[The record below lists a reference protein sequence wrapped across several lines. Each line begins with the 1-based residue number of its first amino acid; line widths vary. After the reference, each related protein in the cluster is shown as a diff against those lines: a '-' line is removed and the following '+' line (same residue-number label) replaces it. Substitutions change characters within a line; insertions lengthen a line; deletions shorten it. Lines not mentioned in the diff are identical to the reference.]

1 MAPTQTFSPLLSGFI
16 ARHGWPVVD
25 AETVDGL
32 LREAGDVALFFPGD
46 AERLAESNDVAVVL
60 PELAAACPGLAVVVV
75 DRGSERKL
83 QARYRFTA
91 FPAIVFTR
99 GGGYLGAVSGMRD
112 WPDYLAEI
120 AEIRA
125 RAVSDPPP
133 YKLPEGCRPHAAE
146 AAPAVDPWTH

>member
-1 MAPTQTFSPLLSGFI
+1 MAPTFSPLLSTFI

-25 AETVDGL
+25 TETVDGFL
-32 LREAGDVALFFPGD
+32 SGAGDVALFFPGD

-60 PELAAACPGLAVVVV
+60 PELAAACPGLAVAVV
-75 DRGSERKL
+75 DRGSERRL

-91 FPAIVFTR
+91 FPALVFSR
-99 GGGYLGAVSGMRD
+99 AGGYLGAVAGMRD

-133 YKLPEGCRPHAAE
+133 YKLPEGCRPHAE
-146 AAPAVDPWTH
+146 AAPPADPWTH